1 MGRRTVA
8 AADAI
13 VGSLVVVVA
22 VVGLRARDLQDWL
35 VQVVHFALSWDDDDD
50 DVVVVVLIVD
60 EQILVWMM
68 MMILKRWKYNTRRWQ
83 IYTYERS

>member
-50 DVVVVVLIVD
+50 DEAVGLIVD
-60 EQILVWMM
+60 EAVDMS
-68 MMILKRWKYNTRRWQ
+68 R
-83 IYTYERS
+83 